1 MTLIFKK
8 KREDR
13 PVQNGIEFDTI
24 NVKRCPKCQAYN
36 ADYATRCVDCTFSPV
51 TWRTE
56 YRGMVGVLIVV
67 AIGLVVYMVY
77 FK

>member
-1 MTLIFKK
+1 MNFRK
-8 KREDR
+8 KRESSQPKD
-13 PVQNGIEFDTI
+13 GIQFDTI

-36 ADYATRCVDCTFSPV
+36 ADYATRCVECTFSPM

-56 YRGMVGVLIVV
+56 YRGMVWVLIVV
-67 AIGLVVYMVY
+67 GIGLIAYMMY